1 MKVTCLSFV
10 MTEFNRAVHPDIHEA
25 VTLAV
30 SDYVPPNEAG
40 HEYVK
45 HAEEREPEWV

>member
-1 MKVTCLSFV
+1 